1 MDYHPP
7 KILIQ
12 DAKRQSLKRDLIPSI
27 VQFFFL
33 KSIKDDAT
41 VLILDGS
48 GVSYY
53 KAEPF

>member
-27 VQFFFL
+27 VQFFFV
-33 KSIKDDAT
+33 KSIAVRKMKNNKT
-41 VLILDGS
+41 IGILS
-48 GVSYY
+48 R
-53 KAEPF
+53 KLPIP